1 MKAKGSKRLISVAL
15 TLCLLL
21 CSVVPAVFTVNSAV
35 TATKVEYMSDYVCAD
50 FSNNRLFALNGTK
63 LYLNNTDYSG
73 GYELYDYAQIA
84 PDSTLTFLDAM
95 IVGERIYSLYKDSE
109 KCYLNMLNTSYLQ
122 NFTNTLNFD
131 CDKLFAFENGDILVS
146 LVNEGGDYVFYLQGN
161 GNYKFFKLS
170 EKIYD
175 FYGAIGNKVYYR
187 TANGLRYAEVS
198 ETAFTQNTKIINNV
212 NNSAYSRVNPLEF
225 SGSNLAAV
233 NTGDVYSVSDDSTF
247 TKKLSFDRNAYTQS
261 SGSLTA
267 FVSSSNLVIGAD
279 GSDKLSAYDSSTFE
293 YVSSVNTAYLPY
305 MLCTNGSSVLCI
317 EKNGNDYYM
326 ETFET
331 SDFIEI
337 EAEVINLNN
346 EYVYKSRTKTD
357 MAVRYSNALNN
368 ADLNEYSLSD
378 EGSLNSPYE
387 GTLIKSNVQS
397 NLIDFSNYLRYLC
410 GLSEYTYGGDSTA
423 VTAGKGAVLLNTVW
437 TRHNITGHT
446 PPRPT
451 DMDEDFYND
460 AYSVCGGN
468 ISYGYGST
476 LIEQIKAI
484 RGLNNDLNN
493 ASNYE
498 INSGGYHQGYNT
510 PGHRNTFLQRGG
522 DKLTYGYADRVL
534 LQYYEYAQSNP
545 NATGTIIEVD
555 NNEAAYAWPA
565 PGEFPLEEIDPKA
578 MWSVYF
584 NTDKLDL
591 GNKNPVVS
599 ITDLTTGEVFV
610 RDTEMHDVDGQRE
623 GYATSNFWGKS
634 ICFTPPQASSFE
646 GKSYKVTIE
655 NLVNNQKL
663 PATVEYTINFFDY
676 KGKYIIDGAE
686 YEMDEYGKL
695 TLISLPTEPSTQAP
709 STAEVTTVEPTTEAV
724 TTEPTEAPS
733 TVEITTAE
741 PTTEPERFLNV
752 HFISNTF
759 PSTDYTVKVNGNNER
774 FEIAYIWNRDIKVD
788 SYKWSL
794 SFDSS
799 KMRCYNYTTDSE
811 AVYITSDG
819 SIISTWSNANN
830 PIELHQGDEFARFG
844 FEALSYGDTTV
855 TFNIDDITEHQ
866 EVVPTTT
873 AEVTTVA
880 PSTEPITTVQPTT
893 AEITTEPVETTTEIT
908 TSEPEPT
915 EAQPTTAV
923 ITSEP
928 FETTVPDTTAA
939 PTPQYLIGDV
949 NSDGTVDTL
958 DAIIVQ
964 KYSADKTKLDDR
976 QLYVGDVND
985 DGYVDVL
992 DAAMIQKFSAEK
1004 LKEFKKKH

>member
-1 MKAKGSKRLISVAL
+1 MKTRISKRILSLLL

-21 CSVVPAVFTVNSAV
+21 CSFAPSVLTVNAATAV
-35 TATKVEYMSDYVCAD
+35 KVEYMGDYVCAD
-50 FSNNRLFALNGTK
+50 FSNSRLFALKGTK

-95 IVGERIYSLYKDSE
+95 IVGEKIYSLYKDSE
-109 KCYLNMLNTSYLQ
+109 KCYLNMLNTSSLQ

-146 LVNEGGDYVFYLQGN
+146 LVNEGGDYVFYLQSN

-175 FYGAIGNKVYYR
+175 FYGATGNKVYYR
-187 TANGLRYAEVS
+187 TANGLKYAELS
-198 ETAFTQNTKIINNV
+198 ESAFIQNSQKINNV
-212 NNSAYSRVNPLEF
+212 NNSAYNRVKPLEF
-225 SGSNLAAV
+225 SDSNLAAV

-247 TKKLSFDRNAYTQS
+247 TKKLSFNRNAYTQS

-267 FVSSSNLVIGAD
+267 FVSNSNLIIGAD

-305 MLCTNGSSVLCI
+305 MLCTNGSSVLCV
-317 EKNGNDYYM
+317 EKNGNDYYL
-326 ETFET
+326 EIFEV
-331 SDFIEI
+331 SDFIKI
-337 EAEVINLNN
+337 DAEVINLNN
-346 EYVYKSRTKTD
+346 ENVYKNRTKTD
-357 MAVRYSNALNN
+357 LAVRYSNALNN
-368 ADLNEYSLSD
+368 ADLNEYSLFD
-378 EGSLNSPYE
+378 EGSLNPPYE
-387 GTLIKSNVQS
+387 GTLIKSDVQS

-451 DMDEDFYND
+451 DMDESFYD
-460 AYSVCGGN
+460 EAFSVCGGN
-468 ISYGYGST
+468 ISYGYSST
-476 LIEQIKAI
+476 LREQIKAI

-545 NATGTIIEVD
+545 NESGTMIETG

-610 RDTEMHDVDGQRE
+610 RNTEMHDVDGQRE

-634 ICFTPPQASSFE
+634 ICFTPPQTNSYA

-663 PATVEYTINFFDY
+663 PAKLEYTINFFDF

-709 STAEVTTVEPTTEAV
+709 STEEITTAEPV
-724 TTEPTEAPS
+724 TTEPTEAPT
-733 TVEITTAE
+733 TVEITTA
-741 PTTEPERFLNV
+741 PP
-752 HFISNTF
+752 
-759 PSTDYTVKVNGNNER
+759 
-774 FEIAYIWNRDIKVD
+774 A
-788 SYKWSL
+788 
-794 SFDSS
+794 
-799 KMRCYNYTTDSE
+799 
-811 AVYITSDG
+811 
-819 SIISTWSNANN
+819 
-830 PIELHQGDEFARFG
+830 
-844 FEALSYGDTTV
+844 
-855 TFNIDDITEHQ
+855 
-866 EVVPTTT
+866 T
-873 AEVTTVA
+873 AE
-880 PSTEPITTVQPTT
+880 
-893 AEITTEPVETTTEIT
+893 
-908 TSEPEPT
+908 
-915 EAQPTTAV
+915 

-949 NSDGTVDTL
+949 NGDGSIDTL

-964 KYSADKTKLDDR
+964 KYSADKTKLNDR
-976 QLYVGDVND
+976 QIYVGDVND

-992 DAAMIQKFSAEK
+992 DAAMIQKFSVEK

>member
-1 MKAKGSKRLISVAL
+1 MKTRISKRILSLLL

-21 CSVVPAVFTVNSAV
+21 CSFAPSVLTVNAATAV
-35 TATKVEYMSDYVCAD
+35 KVEYMGDYVCAD
-50 FSNNRLFALNGTK
+50 FSNSRLFALKGTK

-73 GYELYDYAQIA
+73 GYELYDYAQVA

-95 IVGERIYSLYKDSE
+95 IVGEKIYSLYKDSE
-109 KCYLNMLNTSYLQ
+109 KCYLNMLNTSSLQ

-146 LVNEGGDYVFYLQGN
+146 LVNEGGDYVFYLQSN

-175 FYGAIGNKVYYR
+175 FYGATGNKVYYR
-187 TANGLRYAEVS
+187 TANGLKYAELS
-198 ETAFTQNTKIINNV
+198 ESAFTQNTKIINNV
-212 NNSAYSRVNPLEF
+212 NNSAYNRVNPLEF
-225 SGSNLAAV
+225 SDSNLAAV

-247 TKKLSFDRNAYTQS
+247 TKKLSFNRNAYTQS

-267 FVSSSNLVIGAD
+267 FVSNSNLIIGAD

-305 MLCTNGSSVLCI
+305 MLCTNGSSVLCV
-317 EKNGNDYYM
+317 EKNGNDYYL
-326 ETFET
+326 EIFEV
-331 SDFIEI
+331 SDFIKI
-337 EAEVINLNN
+337 DAEVINLNN
-346 EYVYKSRTKTD
+346 ENVYKNRTKTD
-357 MAVRYSNALNN
+357 LAVRYSNALNN
-368 ADLNEYSLSD
+368 ADLNEYSLFD
-378 EGSLNSPYE
+378 EGSLNPPYE
-387 GTLIKSNVQS
+387 GTLIKSDVQS

-410 GLSEYTYGGDSTA
+410 GLSEYTYGGDTTA
-423 VTAGKGAVLLNTVW
+423 VTAGKGAVLLKTVW

-468 ISYGYGST
+468 ISYGYSST
-476 LIEQIKAI
+476 LREQIKAI

-610 RDTEMHDVDGQRE
+610 RNTEMHDVDGQRE

-634 ICFTPPQASSFE
+634 ICFTPPQTNSYA

-663 PATVEYTINFFDY
+663 PAKLEYTINFFDY

-709 STAEVTTVEPTTEAV
+709 STEEITTAEPV
-724 TTEPTEAPS
+724 TTEPTEAPT
-733 TVEITTAE
+733 TVEITTA
-741 PTTEPERFLNV
+741 PP
-752 HFISNTF
+752 
-759 PSTDYTVKVNGNNER
+759 
-774 FEIAYIWNRDIKVD
+774 A
-788 SYKWSL
+788 
-794 SFDSS
+794 
-799 KMRCYNYTTDSE
+799 
-811 AVYITSDG
+811 
-819 SIISTWSNANN
+819 
-830 PIELHQGDEFARFG
+830 
-844 FEALSYGDTTV
+844 
-855 TFNIDDITEHQ
+855 
-866 EVVPTTT
+866 T
-873 AEVTTVA
+873 AE
-880 PSTEPITTVQPTT
+880 
-893 AEITTEPVETTTEIT
+893 
-908 TSEPEPT
+908 
-915 EAQPTTAV
+915 

-949 NSDGTVDTL
+949 NGDGSIDTL

-964 KYSADKTKLDDR
+964 KYSADKTKLNDR
-976 QLYVGDVND
+976 QIYVGDVND

-992 DAAMIQKFSAEK
+992 DAAMIQKFSVEK

>member
-1 MKAKGSKRLISVAL
+1 MKTRISKRILSLLL

-21 CSVVPAVFTVNSAV
+21 CSFAPSVLTVNAATAV
-35 TATKVEYMSDYVCAD
+35 KVEYMGDYVCAD
-50 FSNNRLFALNGTK
+50 FSNSRLFALKGTK

-73 GYELYDYAQIA
+73 GYELYDYAQVA

-95 IVGERIYSLYKDSE
+95 IVGEKIYSLYKDSE
-109 KCYLNMLNTSYLQ
+109 KCYLNMLNTSSLQ

-146 LVNEGGDYVFYLQGN
+146 LVNEGGDYVFYLQSN

-175 FYGAIGNKVYYR
+175 FYGATGNKVYYR
-187 TANGLRYAEVS
+187 TANGLKYAELS
-198 ETAFTQNTKIINNV
+198 ESAFTQNTKIINNV
-212 NNSAYSRVNPLEF
+212 NNSAYNRVNPLEF
-225 SGSNLAAV
+225 SDSNLAAV

-247 TKKLSFDRNAYTQS
+247 TKELSFNRNAYTQS

-267 FVSSSNLVIGAD
+267 FVSNSNLVIGAD

-305 MLCTNGSSVLCI
+305 MLCTNGSSVLCV
-317 EKNGNDYYM
+317 EKNGNDYYL
-326 ETFET
+326 EIFEV
-331 SDFIEI
+331 SDFIKI
-337 EAEVINLNN
+337 DAEVINLNN
-346 EYVYKSRTKTD
+346 EAVYRGRTKTE

-368 ADLNEYSLSD
+368 ADLNEYSLFD
-378 EGSLNSPYE
+378 EGSLNPPYE
-387 GTLIKSNVQS
+387 GTLIKSDVQS

-410 GLSEYTYGGDSTA
+410 GLSEYTYGGDTTA
-423 VTAGKGAVLLNTVW
+423 VTAGKGAVLLRTVW

-468 ISYGYGST
+468 ISYGYSST
-476 LIEQIKAI
+476 LREQIKAI

-610 RDTEMHDVDGQRE
+610 RNTEMHDVDGQRE

-634 ICFTPPQASSFE
+634 ICFTPPQTNSYA

-663 PATVEYTINFFDY
+663 PAKLEYTINFFDY

-724 TTEPTEAPS
+724 TTEPTEAPT
-733 TVEITTAE
+733 TVEITTA
-741 PTTEPERFLNV
+741 P
-752 HFISNTF
+752 
-759 PSTDYTVKVNGNNER
+759 
-774 FEIAYIWNRDIKVD
+774 
-788 SYKWSL
+788 
-794 SFDSS
+794 
-799 KMRCYNYTTDSE
+799 
-811 AVYITSDG
+811 
-819 SIISTWSNANN
+819 
-830 PIELHQGDEFARFG
+830 
-844 FEALSYGDTTV
+844 
-855 TFNIDDITEHQ
+855 
-866 EVVPTTT
+866 
-873 AEVTTVA
+873 
-880 PSTEPITTVQPTT
+880 PTT
-893 AEITTEPVETTTEIT
+893 AEITTEPVETTI
-908 TSEPEPT
+908 PE
-915 EAQPTTAV
+915 TTAESV
-923 ITSEP
+923 
-928 FETTVPDTTAA
+928 
-939 PTPQYLIGDV
+939 PQYLIGDV
-949 NSDGTVDTL
+949 NGDGSIDTL

-964 KYSADKTKLDDR
+964 KYSADKTKLNDR
-976 QLYVGDVND
+976 QIYVGDVND

-992 DAAMIQKFSAEK
+992 DAAMIQKFSVEK

>member
-1 MKAKGSKRLISVAL
+1 MKAKGSKRLISIVL
-15 TLCLLL
+15 TLSLLL

-63 LYLNNTDYSG
+63 LYLNNTNYSG
-73 GYELYDYAQIA
+73 GKELYDYAHIA
-84 PDSTLTFLDAM
+84 PESKLTFLDAM
-95 IVGERIYSLYKDSE
+95 IVGERIYSLYKDSK
-109 KCYLNMLNTSYLQ
+109 KCYLNMLNTSSLQ
-122 NFTNTLNFD
+122 NYTNSLNFD

-146 LVNEGGDYVFYLQGN
+146 LVNEGGDFVFYLQGN

-175 FYGAIGNKVYYR
+175 FYGATGNKVYYR

-212 NNSAYSRVNPLEF
+212 NNSAYNRVNPLEF
-225 SGSNLAAV
+225 SDSNLAAV

-247 TKKLSFDRNAYTQS
+247 TKKLSFNRNAYTQS

-267 FVSSSNLVIGAD
+267 FVSNANLIIGAD
-279 GSDKLSAYDSSTFE
+279 GDNKLSAYDSSTFE
-293 YVSSVNTAYLPY
+293 LVSSVNTAYMPY
-305 MLCTNGSSVLCI
+305 MLCTNGSSV
-317 EKNGNDYYM
+317 
-326 ETFET
+326 
-331 SDFIEI
+331 DFIKI
-337 EAEVINLNN
+337 DAEVINLNN
-346 EYVYKSRTKTD
+346 EAVYRGRTKTE

-378 EGSLNSPYE
+378 EGSLNAPFE
-387 GTLIKSNVQS
+387 GTLIKSDVQS

-476 LIEQIKAI
+476 LREQIKAI
-484 RGLNNDLNN
+484 RGLNNDLYN

-591 GNKNPVVS
+591 GNKAPVIT

-610 RDTEMHDVDGQRE
+610 RNTEMHDVDGQRE

-663 PATVEYTINFFDY
+663 PAKLEYTINFFDY

-695 TLISLPTEPSTQAP
+695 ALISLPTEPSTQAP

-759 PSTDYTVKVNGNNER
+759 PSTDYTVKVNGNNKT
-774 FEIAYIWNRDIKVD
+774 FEISYIWNRDIKVD

-799 KMRCYNYTTDSE
+799 KMRCYKYTTDSE
-811 AVYITSDG
+811 AVYTTSDG

-866 EVVPTTT
+866 EIVPTTT

-949 NSDGTVDTL
+949 NGDGSIDAL

-964 KYSADKTKLDDR
+964 KYSADKTKLNDR

-985 DGYVDVL
+985 DGYIDVL
-992 DAAMIQKFSAEK
+992 DATMIQKFSVEK

>member
-1 MKAKGSKRLISVAL
+1 MKTRISKRILSLLL

-21 CSVVPAVFTVNSAV
+21 CSFAPSVLTVNAATAV
-35 TATKVEYMSDYVCAD
+35 KVEYMGDYVCAD
-50 FSNNRLFALNGTK
+50 FSNSRLFALKGTK

-95 IVGERIYSLYKDSE
+95 IVGEKIYSLYKDSE
-109 KCYLNMLNTSYLQ
+109 KCYLNMLNTSSLQ

-146 LVNEGGDYVFYLQGN
+146 LVNEGGDYVFYLQSN
-161 GNYKFFKLS
+161 GNYKFFRLS

-175 FYGAIGNKVYYR
+175 FYGATGNKVYYR
-187 TANGLRYAEVS
+187 TANGLKYAELS
-198 ETAFTQNTKIINNV
+198 ESAFIQNSQKINNV
-212 NNSAYSRVNPLEF
+212 NNSAYNRVKPLEF
-225 SGSNLAAV
+225 SDSNLAAV

-247 TKKLSFDRNAYTQS
+247 TKKLSFNRNAYTQS

-267 FVSSSNLVIGAD
+267 FVSNSNLIIGAD

-305 MLCTNGSSVLCI
+305 MLCTNGSSVLCV
-317 EKNGNDYYM
+317 EKNGNDYYL
-326 ETFET
+326 EIFEV
-331 SDFIEI
+331 SDFIKI
-337 EAEVINLNN
+337 DAEVINLNN
-346 EYVYKSRTKTD
+346 ENVYKNRTKTD
-357 MAVRYSNALNN
+357 LAVRYSNALNN
-368 ADLNEYSLSD
+368 ADLNEYSLFD
-378 EGSLNSPYE
+378 EGSLNPPYE
-387 GTLIKSNVQS
+387 GTLIKSDVQS

-410 GLSEYTYGGDSTA
+410 GLSEYTYGGDTTA
-423 VTAGKGAVLLNTVW
+423 VTAGKGAVLLKTVW

-468 ISYGYGST
+468 ISYGYSST
-476 LIEQIKAI
+476 LREQIKAI

-610 RDTEMHDVDGQRE
+610 RNTEMHDVDGQRE

-634 ICFTPPQASSFE
+634 ICFTPPQTNSYA

-663 PATVEYTINFFDY
+663 PAKLEYTINFFDY

-709 STAEVTTVEPTTEAV
+709 STEEITTAEPV
-724 TTEPTEAPS
+724 TTEPTEAPT
-733 TVEITTAE
+733 TVEITTA
-741 PTTEPERFLNV
+741 PP
-752 HFISNTF
+752 
-759 PSTDYTVKVNGNNER
+759 
-774 FEIAYIWNRDIKVD
+774 A
-788 SYKWSL
+788 
-794 SFDSS
+794 
-799 KMRCYNYTTDSE
+799 
-811 AVYITSDG
+811 
-819 SIISTWSNANN
+819 
-830 PIELHQGDEFARFG
+830 
-844 FEALSYGDTTV
+844 
-855 TFNIDDITEHQ
+855 
-866 EVVPTTT
+866 T
-873 AEVTTVA
+873 AE
-880 PSTEPITTVQPTT
+880 
-893 AEITTEPVETTTEIT
+893 
-908 TSEPEPT
+908 
-915 EAQPTTAV
+915 

-949 NSDGTVDTL
+949 NGDGSIDTL

-964 KYSADKTKLDDR
+964 KYSADKTKLNDR
-976 QLYVGDVND
+976 QIYVGDVND

-992 DAAMIQKFSAEK
+992 DAAMIQKFSVEK

>member
-1 MKAKGSKRLISVAL
+1 MKTRISKRILSLLL

-21 CSVVPAVFTVNSAV
+21 CSFAPSVLTVNAATAV
-35 TATKVEYMSDYVCAD
+35 KVEYMGDYVCAD
-50 FSNNRLFALNGTK
+50 FSNSRLFALKGTK

-73 GYELYDYAQIA
+73 GYELYDYAQVA

-95 IVGERIYSLYKDSE
+95 IVGEKIYSLYKDSE
-109 KCYLNMLNTSYLQ
+109 KCYLNMLNTSSLQ

-146 LVNEGGDYVFYLQGN
+146 LVNEGGDYVFYLQSN

-175 FYGAIGNKVYYR
+175 FYGATGNKVYYR
-187 TANGLRYAEVS
+187 TANGLKYAELS
-198 ETAFTQNTKIINNV
+198 ESAFIQNSQKINNV
-212 NNSAYSRVNPLEF
+212 NNSAYNRVKPLEF
-225 SGSNLAAV
+225 SDSNLAAV

-247 TKKLSFDRNAYTQS
+247 TKKLSFNRNAYTQS

-267 FVSSSNLVIGAD
+267 FVSNSNLIIGAD

-305 MLCTNGSSVLCI
+305 MLCTNGSSVLCV
-317 EKNGNDYYM
+317 EKNGNDYYL
-326 ETFET
+326 EIFEV
-331 SDFIEI
+331 SDFIKI
-337 EAEVINLNN
+337 DAEVINLNN
-346 EYVYKSRTKTD
+346 ENVYKNRTKTD
-357 MAVRYSNALNN
+357 LAVRYSNALNN
-368 ADLNEYSLSD
+368 ADLNEYSLFD
-378 EGSLNSPYE
+378 EGSLNPPYE
-387 GTLIKSNVQS
+387 GTLIKSDVQS

-410 GLSEYTYGGDSTA
+410 GLSEYTYGGDTTA
-423 VTAGKGAVLLNTVW
+423 VTAGKGAVLLKTVW

-468 ISYGYGST
+468 ISYGYSST
-476 LIEQIKAI
+476 LREQIKAI

-610 RDTEMHDVDGQRE
+610 RNTEMHDVDGQRE

-634 ICFTPPQASSFE
+634 ICFTPPQTNSYA

-663 PATVEYTINFFDY
+663 PAKLEYTINFFDY

-709 STAEVTTVEPTTEAV
+709 STEEITTAEPV
-724 TTEPTEAPS
+724 TTEPTEAPT
-733 TVEITTAE
+733 TVEITTA
-741 PTTEPERFLNV
+741 PP
-752 HFISNTF
+752 
-759 PSTDYTVKVNGNNER
+759 
-774 FEIAYIWNRDIKVD
+774 A
-788 SYKWSL
+788 
-794 SFDSS
+794 
-799 KMRCYNYTTDSE
+799 
-811 AVYITSDG
+811 
-819 SIISTWSNANN
+819 
-830 PIELHQGDEFARFG
+830 
-844 FEALSYGDTTV
+844 
-855 TFNIDDITEHQ
+855 
-866 EVVPTTT
+866 T
-873 AEVTTVA
+873 AE
-880 PSTEPITTVQPTT
+880 
-893 AEITTEPVETTTEIT
+893 
-908 TSEPEPT
+908 
-915 EAQPTTAV
+915 

-949 NSDGTVDTL
+949 NGDGSIDTL

-964 KYSADKTKLDDR
+964 KYSADKTKLNDR
-976 QLYVGDVND
+976 QIYVGDVND

-992 DAAMIQKFSAEK
+992 DAAMIQKFSVEK

>member
-1 MKAKGSKRLISVAL
+1 
-15 TLCLLL
+15 
-21 CSVVPAVFTVNSAV
+21 
-35 TATKVEYMSDYVCAD
+35 
-50 FSNNRLFALNGTK
+50 
-63 LYLNNTDYSG
+63 
-73 GYELYDYAQIA
+73 
-84 PDSTLTFLDAM
+84 M
-95 IVGERIYSLYKDSE
+95 IVGEKIYSLYKDSE
-109 KCYLNMLNTSYLQ
+109 KCYLNMLNTSSLQ

-146 LVNEGGDYVFYLQGN
+146 LVNEGGDYVFYLQSN

-175 FYGAIGNKVYYR
+175 FYGATGNKVYYR
-187 TANGLRYAEVS
+187 TANGLKYAELS
-198 ETAFTQNTKIINNV
+198 ESAFTQNTKIINNV
-212 NNSAYSRVNPLEF
+212 NNSAYNRVNPLEF
-225 SGSNLAAV
+225 SDSNLAAV

-247 TKKLSFDRNAYTQS
+247 TKELSFNRNAYTQS

-267 FVSSSNLVIGAD
+267 FVSNSNLVIGAD

-305 MLCTNGSSVLCI
+305 MLCTNGSSVLCV
-317 EKNGNDYYM
+317 EKNGNDYYL
-326 ETFET
+326 EIFEV
-331 SDFIEI
+331 SDFIKI

-346 EYVYKSRTKTD
+346 EAVYRGRTKTE
-357 MAVRYSNALNN
+357 MAVRYSNVLNN
-368 ADLNEYSLSD
+368 ADLNEYSLFD
-378 EGSLNSPYE
+378 EGSLNPPFE
-387 GTLIKSNVQS
+387 ETLIKSDVQS

-468 ISYGYGST
+468 ISYGYSST
-476 LIEQIKAI
+476 LREQIKAI

-610 RDTEMHDVDGQRE
+610 RNTEMHDVDGQRE

-634 ICFTPPQASSFE
+634 ICFTPPQTNSYA

-663 PATVEYTINFFDY
+663 PAKLEYTINFFDY

-709 STAEVTTVEPTTEAV
+709 STEEITTAEPV
-724 TTEPTEAPS
+724 TTEPTEAPT
-733 TVEITTAE
+733 TVEITTA
-741 PTTEPERFLNV
+741 PP
-752 HFISNTF
+752 
-759 PSTDYTVKVNGNNER
+759 
-774 FEIAYIWNRDIKVD
+774 A
-788 SYKWSL
+788 
-794 SFDSS
+794 
-799 KMRCYNYTTDSE
+799 
-811 AVYITSDG
+811 
-819 SIISTWSNANN
+819 
-830 PIELHQGDEFARFG
+830 
-844 FEALSYGDTTV
+844 
-855 TFNIDDITEHQ
+855 
-866 EVVPTTT
+866 T
-873 AEVTTVA
+873 AE
-880 PSTEPITTVQPTT
+880 
-893 AEITTEPVETTTEIT
+893 
-908 TSEPEPT
+908 
-915 EAQPTTAV
+915 

-949 NSDGTVDTL
+949 NGDGSIDTL

-964 KYSADKTKLDDR
+964 KYSADKTKLNDR
-976 QLYVGDVND
+976 QIYVGDVND

-992 DAAMIQKFSAEK
+992 DAAMIQKFSVEK

>member
-1 MKAKGSKRLISVAL
+1 M
-15 TLCLLL
+15 
-21 CSVVPAVFTVNSAV
+21 
-35 TATKVEYMSDYVCAD
+35 
-50 FSNNRLFALNGTK
+50 
-63 LYLNNTDYSG
+63 
-73 GYELYDYAQIA
+73 
-84 PDSTLTFLDAM
+84 
-95 IVGERIYSLYKDSE
+95 YKDSE
-109 KCYLNMLNTSYLQ
+109 KCYLNMLNTSSLQ

-146 LVNEGGDYVFYLQGN
+146 LVNEGGDYVFYLQSN

-175 FYGAIGNKVYYR
+175 FYGATGNKVYYR
-187 TANGLRYAEVS
+187 TANGLKYAELS
-198 ETAFTQNTKIINNV
+198 ESAFTQNTKIINNV
-212 NNSAYSRVNPLEF
+212 NNSAYNRVNPLEF
-225 SGSNLAAV
+225 SDSNLAAV

-247 TKKLSFDRNAYTQS
+247 TKELSFNRNAYTQS

-267 FVSSSNLVIGAD
+267 FVSNSNLVIGAD

-305 MLCTNGSSVLCI
+305 MLCTNGSSVLCV
-317 EKNGNDYYM
+317 EKNGNDYYL
-326 ETFET
+326 EIFEV
-331 SDFIEI
+331 SDFIKI

-346 EYVYKSRTKTD
+346 EAVYRGRTKTE
-357 MAVRYSNALNN
+357 MAVRYSNVLNN
-368 ADLNEYSLSD
+368 ADLNEYSLFD
-378 EGSLNSPYE
+378 EGSLNPPFE
-387 GTLIKSNVQS
+387 ETLIKSDVQS

-468 ISYGYGST
+468 ISYGYSST
-476 LIEQIKAI
+476 LREQIKAI

-610 RDTEMHDVDGQRE
+610 RNTEMHDVDGQRE

-634 ICFTPPQASSFE
+634 ICFTPPQTNSYA

-663 PATVEYTINFFDY
+663 PAKLEYTINFFDY

-709 STAEVTTVEPTTEAV
+709 STEEITTAEPV
-724 TTEPTEAPS
+724 TTEPTEAPT
-733 TVEITTAE
+733 TVEITTA
-741 PTTEPERFLNV
+741 PP
-752 HFISNTF
+752 
-759 PSTDYTVKVNGNNER
+759 
-774 FEIAYIWNRDIKVD
+774 A
-788 SYKWSL
+788 
-794 SFDSS
+794 
-799 KMRCYNYTTDSE
+799 
-811 AVYITSDG
+811 
-819 SIISTWSNANN
+819 
-830 PIELHQGDEFARFG
+830 
-844 FEALSYGDTTV
+844 
-855 TFNIDDITEHQ
+855 
-866 EVVPTTT
+866 T
-873 AEVTTVA
+873 AE
-880 PSTEPITTVQPTT
+880 
-893 AEITTEPVETTTEIT
+893 
-908 TSEPEPT
+908 
-915 EAQPTTAV
+915 

-949 NSDGTVDTL
+949 NGDGSIDTL

-964 KYSADKTKLDDR
+964 KYSADKTKLNDR
-976 QLYVGDVND
+976 QIYVGDVND

-992 DAAMIQKFSAEK
+992 DAAMIQKFSVEK

>member
-1 MKAKGSKRLISVAL
+1 
-15 TLCLLL
+15 
-21 CSVVPAVFTVNSAV
+21 
-35 TATKVEYMSDYVCAD
+35 
-50 FSNNRLFALNGTK
+50 
-63 LYLNNTDYSG
+63 
-73 GYELYDYAQIA
+73 
-84 PDSTLTFLDAM
+84 
-95 IVGERIYSLYKDSE
+95 
-109 KCYLNMLNTSYLQ
+109 
-122 NFTNTLNFD
+122 
-131 CDKLFAFENGDILVS
+131 
-146 LVNEGGDYVFYLQGN
+146 
-161 GNYKFFKLS
+161 
-170 EKIYD
+170 
-175 FYGAIGNKVYYR
+175 
-187 TANGLRYAEVS
+187 
-198 ETAFTQNTKIINNV
+198 
-212 NNSAYSRVNPLEF
+212 
-225 SGSNLAAV
+225 
-233 NTGDVYSVSDDSTF
+233 
-247 TKKLSFDRNAYTQS
+247 
-261 SGSLTA
+261 
-267 FVSSSNLVIGAD
+267 
-279 GSDKLSAYDSSTFE
+279 
-293 YVSSVNTAYLPY
+293 
-305 MLCTNGSSVLCI
+305 
-317 EKNGNDYYM
+317 
-326 ETFET
+326 
-331 SDFIEI
+331 
-337 EAEVINLNN
+337 
-346 EYVYKSRTKTD
+346 
-357 MAVRYSNALNN
+357 
-368 ADLNEYSLSD
+368 
-378 EGSLNSPYE
+378 
-387 GTLIKSNVQS
+387 
-397 NLIDFSNYLRYLC
+397 
-410 GLSEYTYGGDSTA
+410 
-423 VTAGKGAVLLNTVW
+423 
-437 TRHNITGHT
+437 
-446 PPRPT
+446 
-451 DMDEDFYND
+451 MDEDFYND

-476 LIEQIKAI
+476 LREQIKAI

-545 NATGTIIEVD
+545 NESGTIIKVD

-610 RDTEMHDVDGQRE
+610 RNTEMHDVDGQRE

-733 TVEITTAE
+733 TVEITT
-741 PTTEPERFLNV
+741 
-752 HFISNTF
+752 
-759 PSTDYTVKVNGNNER
+759 
-774 FEIAYIWNRDIKVD
+774 
-788 SYKWSL
+788 
-794 SFDSS
+794 
-799 KMRCYNYTTDSE
+799 
-811 AVYITSDG
+811 
-819 SIISTWSNANN
+819 
-830 PIELHQGDEFARFG
+830 
-844 FEALSYGDTTV
+844 
-855 TFNIDDITEHQ
+855 
-866 EVVPTTT
+866 
-873 AEVTTVA
+873 
-880 PSTEPITTVQPTT
+880 
-893 AEITTEPVETTTEIT
+893 EPVETTTEIT

-949 NSDGTVDTL
+949 NGDGSIDTL

-964 KYSADKTKLDDR
+964 KYSADKTKLNDR

-992 DAAMIQKFSAEK
+992 DAAMIQKFSVEK

>member
-1 MKAKGSKRLISVAL
+1 MKTRISKRILSLLL

-21 CSVVPAVFTVNSAV
+21 CSFAPSVLTVNAATAV
-35 TATKVEYMSDYVCAD
+35 KVEYMGDYVCAD
-50 FSNNRLFALNGTK
+50 FSNSRLFALKGTK

-95 IVGERIYSLYKDSE
+95 IVGEKIYSLYKDSE
-109 KCYLNMLNTSYLQ
+109 KCYLNMLNTSSLQ

-146 LVNEGGDYVFYLQGN
+146 LVNEGGDYVFYLQSN

-175 FYGAIGNKVYYR
+175 FYGATGNKVYYR
-187 TANGLRYAEVS
+187 TANGLKYAELS
-198 ETAFTQNTKIINNV
+198 ESAFTQNTKIINNV
-212 NNSAYSRVNPLEF
+212 NNSAYNRVKPLEF
-225 SGSNLAAV
+225 SDSNLAAV

-247 TKKLSFDRNAYTQS
+247 TKELSFNRNAYTQS

-267 FVSSSNLVIGAD
+267 FVSNSNLIIGAD

-305 MLCTNGSSVLCI
+305 MLCTNGSSVLCV
-317 EKNGNDYYM
+317 EKNGNDYYL
-326 ETFET
+326 EIFEV
-331 SDFIEI
+331 SDFIKI
-337 EAEVINLNN
+337 DAEVINLNN
-346 EYVYKSRTKTD
+346 ENVYKNRTKTD
-357 MAVRYSNALNN
+357 LAVRYSNALNN
-368 ADLNEYSLSD
+368 ADLNEYSLFD
-378 EGSLNSPYE
+378 EGSLNPPYE
-387 GTLIKSNVQS
+387 GTLIKSDVQS

-410 GLSEYTYGGDSTA
+410 GLSEYTYGGDTTA
-423 VTAGKGAVLLNTVW
+423 VTAGKGAVLLKTVW

-468 ISYGYGST
+468 ISYGYSST
-476 LIEQIKAI
+476 LREQIKAI

-545 NATGTIIEVD
+545 NESGTMIETG

-610 RDTEMHDVDGQRE
+610 RNTEMHDVDGQRE

-634 ICFTPPQASSFE
+634 ICFTPPQTNSYA

-663 PATVEYTINFFDY
+663 PAKLEYTINFFDY

-709 STAEVTTVEPTTEAV
+709 STEEITTAEPV
-724 TTEPTEAPS
+724 TTEPTEAPT
-733 TVEITTAE
+733 TVEITTA
-741 PTTEPERFLNV
+741 PP
-752 HFISNTF
+752 
-759 PSTDYTVKVNGNNER
+759 
-774 FEIAYIWNRDIKVD
+774 A
-788 SYKWSL
+788 
-794 SFDSS
+794 
-799 KMRCYNYTTDSE
+799 
-811 AVYITSDG
+811 
-819 SIISTWSNANN
+819 
-830 PIELHQGDEFARFG
+830 
-844 FEALSYGDTTV
+844 
-855 TFNIDDITEHQ
+855 
-866 EVVPTTT
+866 T
-873 AEVTTVA
+873 AE
-880 PSTEPITTVQPTT
+880 
-893 AEITTEPVETTTEIT
+893 
-908 TSEPEPT
+908 
-915 EAQPTTAV
+915 

-949 NSDGTVDTL
+949 NGDGSIDTL

-964 KYSADKTKLDDR
+964 KYSADKTKLNDR
-976 QLYVGDVND
+976 QIYVGDVND

-992 DAAMIQKFSAEK
+992 DAAMIQKFSVEK

>member
-1 MKAKGSKRLISVAL
+1 MKTRFSKRILSLLL

-21 CSVVPAVFTVNSAV
+21 CSFAPSVLTVNAATAV
-35 TATKVEYMSDYVCAD
+35 KVEYMGDYVCAD
-50 FSNNRLFALNGTK
+50 FSNSRLFVLKGTK

-95 IVGERIYSLYKDSE
+95 IVGEKIYSLYKDSE
-109 KCYLNMLNTSYLQ
+109 KSYLNILNTSSLQ

-146 LVNEGGDYVFYLQGN
+146 LVNEGGDYVFYLQSN

-187 TANGLRYAEVS
+187 TANGLRYAELS
-198 ETAFTQNTKIINNV
+198 ETAFTQNSQKINNV
-212 NNSAYSRVNPLEF
+212 NNSAYNRVNPLEF
-225 SGSNLAAV
+225 SCSNLAAV

-247 TKKLSFDRNAYTQS
+247 TKKLSFNRNAYTQS

-267 FVSSSNLVIGAD
+267 FVSNSKLVIGAD
-279 GSDKLSAYDSSTFE
+279 GTNKLSAYDSSTFE

-305 MLCTNGSSVLCI
+305 MLCTNGSSVLCV
-317 EKNGNDYYM
+317 EKNGNDYYL
-326 ETFET
+326 EIFEV
-331 SDFIEI
+331 SDFIKI

-346 EYVYKSRTKTD
+346 EAVYRGRTKTE

-368 ADLNEYSLSD
+368 ADLNEYSLFD
-378 EGSLNSPYE
+378 EGSLNPPYE
-387 GTLIKSNVQS
+387 GTLIKSDVQS

-410 GLSEYTYGGDSTA
+410 GLSEYTYGGESTA

-451 DMDEDFYND
+451 DMDESFYD
-460 AYSVCGGN
+460 EAFSVCGGN

-476 LIEQIKAI
+476 LREQIKAI

-545 NATGTIIEVD
+545 NATGTIVEVD

-565 PGEFPLEEIDPKA
+565 PGEFPLEEIDSKA

-610 RDTEMHDVDGQRE
+610 RDTEMHDADGQRE

-695 TLISLPTEPSTQAP
+695 TLISAPTEPTTQAP

-724 TTEPTEAPS
+724 TTEPTEAP
-733 TVEITTAE
+733 
-741 PTTEPERFLNV
+741 
-752 HFISNTF
+752 
-759 PSTDYTVKVNGNNER
+759 
-774 FEIAYIWNRDIKVD
+774 
-788 SYKWSL
+788 
-794 SFDSS
+794 
-799 KMRCYNYTTDSE
+799 
-811 AVYITSDG
+811 
-819 SIISTWSNANN
+819 
-830 PIELHQGDEFARFG
+830 
-844 FEALSYGDTTV
+844 TTV
-855 TFNIDDITEHQ
+855 
-866 EVVPTTT
+866 
-873 AEVTTVA
+873 
-880 PSTEPITTVQPTT
+880 
-893 AEITTEPVETTTEIT
+893 EITTEPVETTTEIT

-949 NSDGTVDTL
+949 NGDGTVDTL

-964 KYSADKTKLDDR
+964 KYSADKTKLNDR

-992 DAAMIQKFSAEK
+992 DAAMIQKFSVEK

>member
-1 MKAKGSKRLISVAL
+1 MKTRISKRILSLLL

-21 CSVVPAVFTVNSAV
+21 CSFAPSVLTVNAATAV
-35 TATKVEYMSDYVCAD
+35 KVEYMGDYVCAD
-50 FSNNRLFALNGTK
+50 FSNSRLFALKGTK

-95 IVGERIYSLYKDSE
+95 IVGEKIYSLYKDSE
-109 KCYLNMLNTSYLQ
+109 KCYLNMLNTSSLQ

-146 LVNEGGDYVFYLQGN
+146 LVNEGGDYVFYLQSN

-175 FYGAIGNKVYYR
+175 FYGATGNKVYYR
-187 TANGLRYAEVS
+187 TANGLKYAELS
-198 ETAFTQNTKIINNV
+198 ESAFIQNSQKINNV
-212 NNSAYSRVNPLEF
+212 NNSAYNRVKPLEF
-225 SGSNLAAV
+225 SDSNLAAV

-247 TKKLSFDRNAYTQS
+247 TKKLSFNRNAYTQS

-267 FVSSSNLVIGAD
+267 FVSNSNLIIGAD

-305 MLCTNGSSVLCI
+305 MLCTNGSSVLCV
-317 EKNGNDYYM
+317 EKNGNDYYL
-326 ETFET
+326 EIFEV
-331 SDFIEI
+331 SDFIKI
-337 EAEVINLNN
+337 DAEVINLNN
-346 EYVYKSRTKTD
+346 ENVYKNRTKTD
-357 MAVRYSNALNN
+357 LAVRYSNALNN
-368 ADLNEYSLSD
+368 ADLNEYSLFD
-378 EGSLNSPYE
+378 EGSLNPPYE
-387 GTLIKSNVQS
+387 GTLIKSDVQS

-410 GLSEYTYGGDSTA
+410 GLSEYTYGGDTTA
-423 VTAGKGAVLLNTVW
+423 VTAGKGAVLLRTVW

-468 ISYGYGST
+468 ISYGYSST
-476 LIEQIKAI
+476 LREQIKAI

-610 RDTEMHDVDGQRE
+610 RNTEMHDVDGQRE

-634 ICFTPPQASSFE
+634 ICFTPPQTNSYA

-663 PATVEYTINFFDY
+663 PAKLEYTINFFDY

-709 STAEVTTVEPTTEAV
+709 STEEITTAEPV
-724 TTEPTEAPS
+724 TTEPTEAPT
-733 TVEITTAE
+733 TVEITTA
-741 PTTEPERFLNV
+741 PP
-752 HFISNTF
+752 
-759 PSTDYTVKVNGNNER
+759 
-774 FEIAYIWNRDIKVD
+774 A
-788 SYKWSL
+788 
-794 SFDSS
+794 
-799 KMRCYNYTTDSE
+799 
-811 AVYITSDG
+811 
-819 SIISTWSNANN
+819 
-830 PIELHQGDEFARFG
+830 
-844 FEALSYGDTTV
+844 
-855 TFNIDDITEHQ
+855 
-866 EVVPTTT
+866 T
-873 AEVTTVA
+873 AE
-880 PSTEPITTVQPTT
+880 
-893 AEITTEPVETTTEIT
+893 
-908 TSEPEPT
+908 
-915 EAQPTTAV
+915 

-949 NSDGTVDTL
+949 NGDGSIDTL

-964 KYSADKTKLDDR
+964 KYSADKTKLNDR
-976 QLYVGDVND
+976 QIYVGDVND

-992 DAAMIQKFSAEK
+992 DAAMIQKFSVEK

>member
-1 MKAKGSKRLISVAL
+1 M
-15 TLCLLL
+15 
-21 CSVVPAVFTVNSAV
+21 
-35 TATKVEYMSDYVCAD
+35 
-50 FSNNRLFALNGTK
+50 
-63 LYLNNTDYSG
+63 
-73 GYELYDYAQIA
+73 
-84 PDSTLTFLDAM
+84 
-95 IVGERIYSLYKDSE
+95 
-109 KCYLNMLNTSYLQ
+109 
-122 NFTNTLNFD
+122 
-131 CDKLFAFENGDILVS
+131 AFENGDVLVS
-146 LVNEGGDYVFYLQGN
+146 LVNGGGDFVFYLYNYDSTNSYQS
-161 GNYKFFKLS
+161 YKFFKLN

-175 FYGAIGNKVYYR
+175 FYGATGNKVYYR
-187 TANGLRYAEVS
+187 TANGLKYAELS
-198 ETAFTQNTKIINNV
+198 ESAFIQNSQKINNV
-212 NNSAYSRVNPLEF
+212 NNSAYNRVNPLEF
-225 SGSNLAAV
+225 SDSNLAAV

-247 TKKLSFDRNAYTQS
+247 TKKLSFNRNAYTQS

-267 FVSSSNLVIGAD
+267 FVSNSNLIIGAD

-305 MLCTNGSSVLCI
+305 MLCTNGSSVLCV
-317 EKNGNDYYM
+317 EKNGNDYYL
-326 ETFET
+326 EIFEV
-331 SDFIEI
+331 SDFIKI
-337 EAEVINLNN
+337 DAEVINLNN
-346 EYVYKSRTKTD
+346 ENVYKNRTKTD
-357 MAVRYSNALNN
+357 LAVRYSNALNN
-368 ADLNEYSLSD
+368 ADLNEYSLFD
-378 EGSLNSPYE
+378 EGSLNPPFE
-387 GTLIKSNVQS
+387 ETLIKSDVQS

-410 GLSEYTYGGDSTA
+410 
-423 VTAGKGAVLLNTVW
+423 VW

-468 ISYGYGST
+468 ISYGYSST
-476 LIEQIKAI
+476 LREQIKAI

-578 MWSVYF
+578 MC
-584 NTDKLDL
+584 
-591 GNKNPVVS
+591 
-599 ITDLTTGEVFV
+599 
-610 RDTEMHDVDGQRE
+610 
-623 GYATSNFWGKS
+623 TSNFWGKS
-634 ICFTPPQASSFE
+634 ICFTPPQTNSYA

-663 PATVEYTINFFDY
+663 PAKLEYTINFFDY

-709 STAEVTTVEPTTEAV
+709 STEEITTAEPV
-724 TTEPTEAPS
+724 TTEPTEAPT
-733 TVEITTAE
+733 TVEITTA
-741 PTTEPERFLNV
+741 PP
-752 HFISNTF
+752 
-759 PSTDYTVKVNGNNER
+759 
-774 FEIAYIWNRDIKVD
+774 A
-788 SYKWSL
+788 
-794 SFDSS
+794 
-799 KMRCYNYTTDSE
+799 
-811 AVYITSDG
+811 
-819 SIISTWSNANN
+819 
-830 PIELHQGDEFARFG
+830 
-844 FEALSYGDTTV
+844 
-855 TFNIDDITEHQ
+855 
-866 EVVPTTT
+866 T
-873 AEVTTVA
+873 AE
-880 PSTEPITTVQPTT
+880 
-893 AEITTEPVETTTEIT
+893 
-908 TSEPEPT
+908 
-915 EAQPTTAV
+915 

-949 NSDGTVDTL
+949 NGDGSIDTL

-964 KYSADKTKLDDR
+964 KYSADKTKLNDR
-976 QLYVGDVND
+976 QIYVGDVND

-992 DAAMIQKFSAEK
+992 DAAMIQKFSVEK

>member
-1 MKAKGSKRLISVAL
+1 MKTRISKRILSLLL

-21 CSVVPAVFTVNSAV
+21 CSFAPSVLTVNAATAV
-35 TATKVEYMSDYVCAD
+35 KVEYMGDYVCAD
-50 FSNNRLFALNGTK
+50 FSNSRLFALKGTK

-95 IVGERIYSLYKDSE
+95 IVGEKIYSLSKDSE
-109 KCYLNMLNTSYLQ
+109 KCYLNMLNTSSLQ

-146 LVNEGGDYVFYLQGN
+146 LVNEGGDYVFYLQSN

-175 FYGAIGNKVYYR
+175 FYGATGNKVYYR
-187 TANGLRYAEVS
+187 TANGLKYAELS
-198 ETAFTQNTKIINNV
+198 ESAFIQNSQKINNV
-212 NNSAYSRVNPLEF
+212 NNSAYNRVKPLEF
-225 SGSNLAAV
+225 SDSNLAAV

-247 TKKLSFDRNAYTQS
+247 TKKLSFNRNAYTQS

-267 FVSSSNLVIGAD
+267 FVSNSNLVIGAD

-305 MLCTNGSSVLCI
+305 MLCTNGSSVLCV
-317 EKNGNDYYM
+317 EKNGNDYYL
-326 ETFET
+326 EIFEV
-331 SDFIEI
+331 SDFIKI
-337 EAEVINLNN
+337 DAEVINLNN
-346 EYVYKSRTKTD
+346 ENVYKNRTKTD
-357 MAVRYSNALNN
+357 LAVRYSNALNN
-368 ADLNEYSLSD
+368 ADLNEYSLFD
-378 EGSLNSPYE
+378 EGSLNPPYE
-387 GTLIKSNVQS
+387 GTLIKSDVQS

-410 GLSEYTYGGDSTA
+410 GLSEYTYGGDTTA
-423 VTAGKGAVLLNTVW
+423 VTAGKGAVLLKTVW

-468 ISYGYGST
+468 ISYGYSST
-476 LIEQIKAI
+476 LREQIKAI

-610 RDTEMHDVDGQRE
+610 RNTEMHDVDGQRE

-634 ICFTPPQASSFE
+634 ICFTPPQTNSYA

-663 PATVEYTINFFDY
+663 PAKLEYTINFFDY

-709 STAEVTTVEPTTEAV
+709 STEEITTAEPV
-724 TTEPTEAPS
+724 TTEPTEAPT
-733 TVEITTAE
+733 TVEITTA
-741 PTTEPERFLNV
+741 PP
-752 HFISNTF
+752 
-759 PSTDYTVKVNGNNER
+759 
-774 FEIAYIWNRDIKVD
+774 A
-788 SYKWSL
+788 
-794 SFDSS
+794 
-799 KMRCYNYTTDSE
+799 
-811 AVYITSDG
+811 
-819 SIISTWSNANN
+819 
-830 PIELHQGDEFARFG
+830 
-844 FEALSYGDTTV
+844 
-855 TFNIDDITEHQ
+855 
-866 EVVPTTT
+866 T
-873 AEVTTVA
+873 AE
-880 PSTEPITTVQPTT
+880 
-893 AEITTEPVETTTEIT
+893 
-908 TSEPEPT
+908 
-915 EAQPTTAV
+915 

-949 NSDGTVDTL
+949 NGDGSIDTL

-964 KYSADKTKLDDR
+964 KYSADKTKLNDR
-976 QLYVGDVND
+976 QIYVGDVND

-992 DAAMIQKFSAEK
+992 DAAMIQKFSVEK